1 MKDILIQVKNLSTAF
16 REEGRV
22 TQILYDV
29 NFNIYKGEV
38 LGIVGES
45 GSGKSVTSKT
55 LMRLI
60 PEPPAQ
66 ILGGEVLFEGDPNQ
80 NVLKYTENQMC
91 SFRGEKVAMIFQEPM
106 TSLNRCSPAAT
117 RSARHCCSTRRLP
130 KRRPSAAPSTC

>member
-55 LMRLI
+55 LMR
-60 PEPPAQ
+60 
-66 ILGGEVLFEGDPNQ
+66 
-80 NVLKYTENQMC
+80 
-91 SFRGEKVAMIFQEPM
+91 RGP
-106 TSLNRCSPAAT
+106 
-117 RSARHCCSTRRLP
+117 
-130 KRRPSAAPSTC
+130 